1 MYSLIEGSNPMAA
14 ALMRQVAG
22 DSVSVA
28 SAGTKPGDTLNGLA
42 VESLEAVGAS
52 VEGERPKLLTEGMMQ
67 AADRM
72 IVLGEE
78 AQLPQVDG
86 VTVERWITDEPSER
100 GIDGRERM
108 DLVRDDI
115 ATRVQALTDAL
126 TRL

>member
-1 MYSLIEGSNPMAA
+1 
-14 ALMRQVAG
+14 MRSCVRLPVIRCQWPLQ
-22 DSVSVA
+22 
-28 SAGTKPGDTLNGLA
+28 T
-42 VESLEAVGAS
+42 
-52 VEGERPKLLTEGMMQ
+52 
-67 AADRM
+67 ADRV

>member
-1 MYSLIEGSNPMAA
+1 
-14 ALMRQVAG
+14 MRQVAG